1 MATVDLRFWDG
12 TEWVSV
18 GDVVPDASTTT
29 KGIIQIADAA
39 SITAGTAL
47 LAVDAAGLKT
57 ATDLLVKKAG
67 DTMTG
72 PLQIIAGGPRNA
84 AIKFADGAGI
94 YQPGAKQLG
103 ITTKDDGS
111 PSFIVSPDSVVA
123 WAGLEAKGTVGVGTA
138 APAKTASAFQI
149 GGPAT
154 ELTGGVY
161 HAILNTAS
169 VKGTASDVAGVQNQV
184 GFVNATVGTYRG
196 IVQSNP
202 TAAFYGTTTVGL
214 YEGFYVSALSPSLDS
229 VITEARSIHVA
240 MNDSATA
247 IRYNIYADG
256 SAPNYFG
263 GQVRTGSGVQ
273 AYPAI
278 SFRGDEDTGI
288 YRPADNAWA
297 VATGGVE
304 RFQVDATGELLSAA
318 SYTPTKPRSLATKQ
332 YVDDAASS
340 AVGQIPNYQV
350 ISTADYAALSPKDPH
365 VIYLVTDNGTAP
377 NAQSLNTQV
386 ITRATY
392 DALSPKDPHVLYL
405 IKG

>member
-12 TEWVSV
+12 SEWVSV

-39 SITAGTAL
+39 GITAGTAL

-94 YQPGAKQLG
+94 YQAGSKQVG

-111 PSFIVSPDSVVA
+111 PSFTVSTDSVVA

-138 APAKTASAFQI
+138 APAETASAFQI

-169 VKGTASDVAGVQNQV
+169 VKGTASNVAGVQNQI

-202 TAAFYGTTTVGL
+202 AAAFGGSTTVGL
-214 YEGFYVSALSPSLDS
+214 YEGFYLSALSQSLDS
-229 VITEARSIHVA
+229 VITEARSIHTA

-247 IRYNIYADG
+247 IRWNIYADG

-263 GQVRTGSGVQ
+263 GGVRTGSGVR
-273 AYPAI
+273 ALPAI
-278 SFRGDEDTGI
+278 SFNGDEDTGI
-288 YRPADNAWA
+288 YRPAADAWA
-297 VATGGVE
+297 VATGSVE
-304 RFQVDATGELLSAA
+304 RFRVDATGDLLSAA
-318 SYTPTKPRSLATKQ
+318 GYTPANDRSLATKK
-332 YVDDAASS
+332 YVDDNS
-340 AVGQIPNYQV
+340 ATNIVV
-350 ISTADYAALSPKDPH
+350 L
-365 VIYLVTDNGTAP
+365 
-377 NAQSLNTQV
+377 TQ
-386 ITRATY
+386 AEY
-392 DALSPKDPHVLYL
+392 DALGTKNPSTLYC
-405 IKG
+405 ISG